1 MLEIRAKEDATIAV
15 EKGSFPLGGRDK
27 IKIYIEDEIIKQYI
41 KTLNTNVST
50 VEANLYQYG
59 TFSNESDIKNISYNL
74 KLGASVKIAPGFND
88 NYSRCLYCHAE
99 NTGLGTCILKPSKQV
114 EISTLDIP
122 YKFSCRVAA
131 TEGTT
136 AYLKCKGAD
145 ILSIPADGEW
155 HQIYTTFTAKEN
167 FEVSVE
173 MLSQG
178 DIYIDDLDL
187 FKSEDE
193 VIDNYFDNIEFEVS
207 ILNSCSSSNVKIN
220 DIITYGNDFVILDV
234 PPIINVDYQ
243 DNILCQLIV
252 NLYQMPRLQILG
264 DTEYNKVKECVYQS
278 DPFILTGYIL
288 PPDSDN
294 VELIVGKV

>member
-1 MLEIRAKEDATIAV
+1 MLEIRAKEDATVTV
-15 EKGSFPLGGRDK
+15 EKGSFPLGGRDR
-27 IKIYIEDEIIKQYI
+27 IKIYIEDEIIKQYV
-41 KTLNTNVST
+41 KTLNTNIST
-50 VEANLYQYG
+50 TETNLYHYG
-59 TFSNESDIKNISYNL
+59 AFYNQSDIKNVNYSL
-74 KLGASVKIAPGFND
+74 KLGASVEIAPGFND
-88 NYSRCLYCHAE
+88 NYSRCLHCHAE
-99 NTGLGTCILKPSKQV
+99 SAGLGTCVLKPNEQV

-136 AYLKCKGAD
+136 AYLRCKGAG

-155 HQIYTTFTAKEN
+155 HQIYTTFIAKED

-178 DIYIDDLDL
+178 DVYIDDLDL
-187 FKSEDE
+187 FKSENE
-193 VIDNYFDNIEFEVS
+193 IIDNYFDNIEFEVN
-207 ILNSCSSSNVKIN
+207 ILNPCSSSNVKIN
-220 DIITYGNDFVILDV
+220 DIITYGDDFVILNV

-243 DNILCQLIV
+243 DNILCQLVV
-252 NLYQMPRLQILG
+252 NLYQIPKLQILG

-278 DPFILTGYIL
+278 DPFVLTGYIL

>member
-27 IKIYIEDEIIKQYI
+27 IKIYIEDEIIKQYV
-41 KTLNTNVST
+41 KTLNTNTST

-59 TFSNESDIKNISYNL
+59 TFSNESDIKNINYNL
-74 KLGASVKIAPGFND
+74 KLGANVGIAPGFSD
-88 NYSRCLYCHAE
+88 NYSRCLHCHAE
-99 NTGLGTCILKPSKQV
+99 NAGLGTCILKPNEQV
-114 EISTLDIP
+114 EISTL
-122 YKFSCRVAA
+122 YKFSCKVAA

-136 AYLKCKGAD
+136 AYLRCKGAD

-155 HQIYTTFTAKEN
+155 HQIYTIFTAKED

-178 DIYIDDLDL
+178 DVYIDNLDL

-193 VIDNYFDNIEFEVS
+193 VIDNYFDNIEFEVK
-207 ILNSCSSSNVKIN
+207 ILNPCSSSNVKIN
-220 DIITYGNDFVILDV
+220 DIITYGDDFVILNV

-278 DPFILTGYIL
+278 DPFVLTGYIL